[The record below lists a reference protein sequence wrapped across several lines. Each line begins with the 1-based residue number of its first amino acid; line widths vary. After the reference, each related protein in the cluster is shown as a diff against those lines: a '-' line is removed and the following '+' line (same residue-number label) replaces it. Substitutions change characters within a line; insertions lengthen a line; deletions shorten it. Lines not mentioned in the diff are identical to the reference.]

1 VLGVVSSTFTH
12 AQNMNFAIR
21 HSLAIALME
30 AASIQYTT
38 QTSTHA
44 LSAAQI
50 VTQTQNAI
58 WRVECAG

>member
-1 VLGVVSSTFTH
+1 
-12 AQNMNFAIR
+12 
-21 HSLAIALME
+21 ME
-30 AASIQYTT
+30 AANVQYAS
-38 QTSTHA
+38 QTSTRA